1 MSFEKGINM
10 LIGYARVST
19 NEQNLESQIDLLN
32 QAGCEKIFSD
42 KISGSRKDRPGLQQ
56 AISHFRPGDT
66 LIVLKLD
73 RLGRGLKNLI
83 KLVEDLEK
91 KGIHFQSLT
100 EGINTSTPGGKF
112 FFHILGALAQME
124 RELLIERTQIG
135 LKAARK
141 RGRIGGRPRKM
152 TSSKV
157 ESAEKL
163 LIQGVPAKE
172 IAKNLNISLPTL
184 YRWCPVG

>member
-112 FFHILGALAQME
+112 FFHIY
-124 RELLIERTQIG
+124 I
-135 LKAARK
+135 
-141 RGRIGGRPRKM
+141 
-152 TSSKV
+152 
-157 ESAEKL
+157 
-163 LIQGVPAKE
+163 
-172 IAKNLNISLPTL
+172 
-184 YRWCPVG
+184 